1 MKTTTVV
8 LLLALAVALCGSTLP
23 ARAAEDPV
31 AAGIL
36 AKLKAARADL
46 EYTTPRE
53 SAIKGLYEVGVRGG
67 PTLYVSADG
76 VFFVAGD
83 LFSVGAGG
91 FTNLAEKRRSAERRD
106 EIAALRPEDAIV
118 FAPENPKATIMV
130 FTDIDCGYCRKLH
143 QEVPELNRLGIAVH
157 YLAFPRA
164 GIGSPSY
171 RKLVTA
177 YCSEDRGDALTRLKR
192 GENLPDR
199 SCENPVESQYMLGQR
214 VGVEGTPAMVLEDG
228 TLIPGYQPA
237 ADLARLLGIN

>member
-1 MKTTTVV
+1 MNRQGAWMTV
-8 LLLALAVALCGSTLP
+8 LGLIAFCAVSLP
-23 ARAAEDPV
+23 ARAEDDPV

-46 EYTTPRE
+46 EYGTPRE
-53 SAIKGLYEVGVRGG
+53 SSIKGLYEVGVRGG
-67 PTLYVSADG
+67 PMLYVSADG
-76 VFFVAGD
+76 AFFVAGD
-83 LFSVGAGG
+83 LFSIGPGG

-118 FAPENPKATIMV
+118 FAPPNPKATIAV

-199 SCENPVESQYMLGQR
+199 QCENPVESQYMLGQR
-214 VGVEGTPAMVLEDG
+214 IGVEGTPALVLEDG